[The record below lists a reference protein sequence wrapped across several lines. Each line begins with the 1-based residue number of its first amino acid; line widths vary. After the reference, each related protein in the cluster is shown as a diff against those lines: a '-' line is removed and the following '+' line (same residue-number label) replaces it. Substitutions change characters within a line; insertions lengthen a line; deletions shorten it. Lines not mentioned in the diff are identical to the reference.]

1 MMMMLLLEVQEMV
14 ILELDAL
21 FCIRVVR
28 LS

>member
-21 FCIRVVR
+21 FYIRVVR